1 MCLIVSKFFHRKDNN
16 HRVKCFVAQEDILV
30 YKCLD
35 CEDGEYCTP
44 FQYMPIA
51 FTKGKYVYDEA
62 NMDESVYCGYRGYG
76 VSSISVGIH
85 AYGTKGAAFAVCKD
99 FHVQNGTSMHYAVI
113 PKGSNFYIGI
123 DEDVVSNNL
132 IVYRQ
137 KRCFDK
143 HYPNIIDITEYM
155 DKYLKVK

>member
-1 MCLIVSKFFHRKDNN
+1 MCLIVSKFYHKKDNN
-16 HRVKCFVAQEDILV
+16 RMAKCLVAQEDILV

-35 CEDGEYCTP
+35 CEDGEYWTP
-44 FQYMPIA
+44 FQYMSIA

-62 NMDESVYCGYRGYG
+62 NMDESVYCGKG
-76 VSSISVGIH
+76 SSSSVSVGIH
-85 AYGTKGAAFAVCKD
+85 SFGTKGAALLTCRD
-99 FHVQNGTSMHYAVI
+99 FYTMNGTSMHYAII

-143 HYPNIIDITEYM
+143 HYPNIIDVKQYM